1 MSKISVIIPTLNA
14 ARCLPELFNAIQLQ
28 AAAADEILIIDSSS
42 DDQTFQ
48 IAKDHSATVIT
59 IQRNEYDHG
68 RTRTLAAKQ
77 ASGDILIFMTQDALP
92 VNADSFFGLIE
103 TLQSNADIAAVF
115 GRQIPVSDASPF
127 AGHLRCFN
135 YPDTPYVYSF
145 EDRKRYGLRTA
156 FLSNSF
162 AAYRKQDL
170 AAIGYFKEGLIY
182 GEDMHAAARLL
193 AAGKKIAYSTQAK
206 VFHSHNYSVFD
217 EFRRYFD
224 MGIFHAEE
232 PWLLETFGKPGRLGY
247 DFLKSECAYLSNRRQ
262 YHLILVSF
270 LRSAMK
276 FAGYKFGKIHRF
288 LPWHLKRRIT
298 SNPAWIEQ
306 NRTKNKRSQGE

>member
-14 ARCLPELFNAIQLQ
+14 AEHLPELFHAIQLQ
-28 AAAADEILIIDSSS
+28 AAAADEIIIIDSSS
-42 DDQTFQ
+42 DDQTAM
-48 IAKDHSATVIT
+48 IAKDDSATVIT
-59 IQRNEYDHG
+59 IQRKEYDHG
-68 RTRTLAAKQ
+68 RTRTLAAQQ

-92 VNADSFFGLIE
+92 VNADSFSKLIE
-103 TLQSNADIAAVF
+103 TLRADNEIAAVY
-115 GRQIPVSDASPF
+115 GRQIPDSKASHF

-135 YPDTPYVYSF
+135 YPDTSSVYSF
-145 EDRKRYGLRTA
+145 EDRKKYGLRTA

-193 AAGKKIAYSTQAK
+193 AAGKKIAYNAQAK

-217 EFRRYFD
+217 DFRRYFD
-224 MGIFHAEE
+224 MGIFHVKE

-247 DFLKSECAYLSNRRQ
+247 DFLKSEYAYLSNRRQ
-262 YHLILVSF
+262 YHLIPVSF

-276 FAGYKFGKIHRF
+276 YAGYKLGKTHRL
-288 LPWHLKRRIT
+288 LPWRLKGRMT

-306 NRTKNKRSQGE
+306 NRMKNKRSQDK